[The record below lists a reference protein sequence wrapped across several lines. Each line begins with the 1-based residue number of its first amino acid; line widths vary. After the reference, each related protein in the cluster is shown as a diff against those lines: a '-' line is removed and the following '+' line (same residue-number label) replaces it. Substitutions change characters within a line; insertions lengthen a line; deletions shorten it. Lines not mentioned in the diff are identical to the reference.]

1 MLHMCVYQIFSK
13 HFFTFGHLFPF
24 KILHLMLGADKHRV
38 IVFSWNPIPNGGLH
52 DMENSE
58 RNSKF
63 HAFVGALSVLSEN
76 HYLTP
81 IEPTMFAKKKIPTCN
96 FLVCTCCIC
105 VSSVFSLPSSVSLTI
120 TNWVLLCLY
129 VLVLCKLFLQFYSR
143 FA

>member
-81 IEPTMFAKKKIPTCN
+81 IEPTMFAKKKYLPAI
-96 FLVCTCCIC
+96 FWYAHAAYVCQ
-105 VSSVFSLPSSVSLTI
+105 VSSVSSHL
-120 TNWVLLCLY
+120 
-129 VLVLCKLFLQFYSR
+129 
-143 FA
+143 